1 MCDAVDDLI
10 CRSVPADH
18 CKADIIIR
26 LRADLNSKTC
36 GMPLMLRD
44 IMPVMDSSLH
54 KFSLYLFPD
63 LRAPAASGLLIHNKI
78 KHLFLPP

>member
-1 MCDAVDDLI
+1 MCDAVDDLV

-18 CKADIIIR
+18 RKTDIVIR
-26 LRADLNSKTC
+26 LRADLLCKAC
-36 GMPLMLRD
+36 GMPLILRD
-44 IMPVMDSSLH
+44 IVPVMDSSLY

-63 LRAPAASGLLIHNKI
+63 LCAPAASGLLIHNKV